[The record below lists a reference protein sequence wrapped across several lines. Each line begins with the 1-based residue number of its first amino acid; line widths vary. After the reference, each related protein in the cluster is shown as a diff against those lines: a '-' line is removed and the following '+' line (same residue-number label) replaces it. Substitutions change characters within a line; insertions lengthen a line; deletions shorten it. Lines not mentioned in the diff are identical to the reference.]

1 MECNKIK
8 TLLSDYIDLEL
19 KPGLQSKVEKHISK
33 CPKCNSYL
41 ITLQRTIQI
50 YKSVLKPSIPQ
61 DVSERLHK
69 RLKEKL
75 PPVRLD

>member
-8 TLLSDYIDLEL
+8 ALLSDYIDLEL
-19 KPGLQSKVEKHISK
+19 KPGLQSKVEKHIFK
-33 CPKCNSYL
+33 CPKCKSYL

-50 YKSVLKPSIPQ
+50 YKSVLKPSIPP

-69 RLKEKL
+69 RLKEEIEK
-75 PPVRLD
+75 